1 MAESDKQ
8 QPTDR
13 LAQASLGSHSLA
25 TQAPSPRPRA
35 GARLYNGSGD
45 QGSSRPAQAGRTCPS
60 PPPVPSHI
68 SGVHIAW
75 NDTERALAAWT
86 DTAPAETARR
96 ATAWRATAHGFAHTE
111 VPQQIVQRRDRHVGF
126 SGSIISYSRQPGFRG
141 WT

>member
-1 MAESDKQ
+1 MELCVAWQ
-8 QPTDR
+8 LRDR
-13 LAQASLGSHSLA
+13 LAQESLGSHSIA
-25 TQAPSPRPRA
+25 AQDPSPRPRA
-35 GARLYNGSGD
+35 DARIYNGSGT
-45 QGSSRPAQAGRTCPS
+45 QASSRPAQGGRTCPS

-111 VPQQIVQRRDRHVGF
+111 VPQRIVQRIERHVGF
-126 SGSIISYSRQPGFRG
+126 SGSIIDNSQLEVNS
-141 WT
+141 